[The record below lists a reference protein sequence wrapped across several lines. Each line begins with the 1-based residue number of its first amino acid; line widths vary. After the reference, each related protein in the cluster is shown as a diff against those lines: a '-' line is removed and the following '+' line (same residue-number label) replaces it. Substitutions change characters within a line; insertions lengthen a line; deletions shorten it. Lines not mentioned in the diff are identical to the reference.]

1 MLLTIG
7 LKGTPSL
14 CIFGS
19 PYSLGGLEP
28 AGRSFLRVSS
38 VSVDFLSSCVVFL
51 SVESVGSL
59 DSLRYATLP
68 SSLIPSCDLFICVP
82 LNPVV
87 PKFIY
92 DTLSGIL
99 FSSILCTCP
108 NQRNRFN
115 LMFSNN
121 CRSKII

>member
-38 VSVDFLSSCVVFL
+38 VSVDFLRSCVVFL

-59 DSLRYATLP
+59 ESLRYAG
-68 SSLIPSCDLFICVP
+68 SS
-82 LNPVV
+82 
-87 PKFIY
+87 
-92 DTLSGIL
+92 
-99 FSSILCTCP
+99 
-108 NQRNRFN
+108 RRE
-115 LMFSNN
+115 
-121 CRSKII
+121 IIFCL